1 MNLVIDLGNTW
12 AKAGLFSEKEL
23 VKSFVFD
30 KNAAHEIKKI
40 LAETPDIKRSLVSS
54 VISHSKEITNILQ
67 NKTLCIDFDSN
78 IRLPFKITYQS
89 PETLGKDRIAAVA
102 GAIALYP
109 AKPLLVIDAGTCMK
123 YNFVSEKGG
132 FYGGA
137 ISPGLDMRFKALNIF
152 TDRLPHLSYE
162 KDFSDVVG
170 ISTTGSILSGV
181 QKGLLFEAEGYI
193 KRFKEKNKEGIII
206 ATGGNLPFLV
216 DGLKNSIF
224 AAPDLILCGLN
235 EILLYHTSP

>member
-23 VKSFVFD
+23 IKSFVFE
-30 KNAAHEIKKI
+30 KNAPNEIKKI
-40 LAETPDIKRSLVSS
+40 IIETTDIKRSIISS

-78 IRLPFKITYQS
+78 IRLPFKITYQT
-89 PETLGKDRIAAVA
+89 PETLGKDRIASVA
-102 GAIALYP
+102 GAIVLYP
-109 AKPLLVIDAGTCMK
+109 SKPLLVIDSGTCMK
-123 YNFVSEKGG
+123 YNFVSEKGE
-132 FYGGA
+132 FSGGA
-137 ISPGLDMRFKALNIF
+137 ISPGLDMRFKALNVF

-170 ISTTGSILSGV
+170 TSTTGSILSGV
-181 QKGLLFEAEGYI
+181 QQGLLFEAEGYI
-193 KRFKEKNKEGIII
+193 KRFKEKNKEGIVI

-235 EILLYHTSP
+235 EILRYHTSL

>member
-12 AKAGLFSEKEL
+12 AKAGLFSEREL

-30 KNAAHEIKKI
+30 KNASNEIKKI
-40 LAETPDIKRSLVSS
+40 LSETPDIKRSLVSS

-78 IRLPFKITYQS
+78 IRLPFKITYHT
-89 PETLGKDRIAAVA
+89 PETLGKDRIAAAA

-109 AKPLLVIDAGTCMK
+109 AKPLLIIDAGTCMK
-123 YNFVSEKGG
+123 YNFVNEKEE

-137 ISPGLDMRFKALNIF
+137 ISPGLDMRFKSLNVF

-162 KDFSDVVG
+162 KDFSDVIG
-170 ISTTGSILSGV
+170 TSTAGSILSGV
-181 QKGLLFEAEGYI
+181 QQGLLFEAAGYI
-193 KRFKEKNKEGIII
+193 KNFKEKNKEGIVI

>member
-12 AKAGLFSEKEL
+12 AKAGLFSEKVL

-30 KNAAHEIKKI
+30 KNASNEIKRI
-40 LAETPDIKRSLVSS
+40 ITETPDIKRSIVSS
-54 VISHSKEITNILQ
+54 VISHSKEIHNILQ

-78 IRLPFKITYQS
+78 IRLPLKIVYQT

-109 AKPLLVIDAGTCMK
+109 GKPLLVIDGGTCMK
-123 YNFVSEKGG
+123 YNFVSEKAE

-137 ISPGLDMRFKALNIF
+137 ISPGLDMRFKSLNVF
-152 TDRLPHLSYE
+152 TDRLPQLSYE

-170 ISTTGSILSGV
+170 NSTAGSILSGV
-181 QKGLLFEAEGYI
+181 QKGILFEAEGYI
-193 KRFKEKNKEGIII
+193 KHFHAHNKQGIVL
-206 ATGGNLPFLV
+206 ATGGSLPFLV

-224 AAPDLILCGLN
+224 AAPDLILYGLN
-235 EILLYHTSP
+235 EILLHHTSH